1 MVCGRGCTA
10 APIPHHSNGASLEN
24 SVAGARLGDALL
36 FWLYF
41 SLQVI
46 NNTGFVVRFMFDG
59 SIEMTG
65 ICATLLQLLAYN

>member
-1 MVCGRGCTA
+1 MVCGRGCIA

-24 SVAGARLGDALL
+24 SVAGTLLGDALH

-46 NNTGFVVRFMFDG
+46 NNTGSVFRFRFHG
-59 SIEMTG
+59 SVEMTG